1 MPTIAL
7 KLKDKDMTKDI
18 LREIAP
24 LQNGDFL
31 YIADRHKTCFD
42 YPIHTHDVFEL
53 NFVAGA
59 KGVNR
64 IVGDSSEVIGDFDL
78 VLITSPHLEHVWSQN
93 TCQSND
99 IHEITVQFNINFD
112 GPNNMLNTNPF
123 ASIKKMCERAQK
135 GLAFPLAD
143 IMRVYP
149 DLEQLPNI
157 KEGFYAVRQFF
168 DILYVLSKSQDA
180 RELATTS
187 FAKVELENESRRIM
201 KIENYIVNHFMDEI
215 RLNDLAQMV
224 NMSPS
229 AFSRFFKLSTSR
241 SVGEYVVDTRLGAA
255 ARRLVDTTESV
266 STICYDC
273 GFNTLS
279 NFNRLFHKRKGCSPT
294 EFREKYFKTKVII

>member
-1 MPTIAL
+1 M
-7 KLKDKDMTKDI
+7 
-18 LREIAP
+18 
-24 LQNGDFL
+24 
-31 YIADRHKTCFD
+31 
-42 YPIHTHDVFEL
+42 
-53 NFVAGA
+53 
-59 KGVNR
+59 
-64 IVGDSSEVIGDFDL
+64 S
-78 VLITSPHLEHVWSQN
+78 
-93 TCQSND
+93 
-99 IHEITVQFNINFD
+99 
-112 GPNNMLNTNPF
+112 
-123 ASIKKMCERAQK
+123 
-135 GLAFPLAD
+135 
-143 IMRVYP
+143 
-149 DLEQLPNI
+149 NI

-279 NFNRLFHKRKGCSPT
+279 NFNRLFRKRKGCSPT

>member
-24 LQNGDFL
+24 LRNGDFL

-112 GPNNMLNTNPF
+112 GPNNMLNTNP
-123 ASIKKMCERAQK
+123 
-135 GLAFPLAD
+135 
-143 IMRVYP
+143 
-149 DLEQLPNI
+149 
-157 KEGFYAVRQFF
+157 
-168 DILYVLSKSQDA
+168 
-180 RELATTS
+180 
-187 FAKVELENESRRIM
+187 
-201 KIENYIVNHFMDEI
+201 
-215 RLNDLAQMV
+215 
-224 NMSPS
+224 
-229 AFSRFFKLSTSR
+229 
-241 SVGEYVVDTRLGAA
+241 
-255 ARRLVDTTESV
+255 
-266 STICYDC
+266 
-273 GFNTLS
+273 
-279 NFNRLFHKRKGCSPT
+279 CSPT